1 MRPEFV
7 FLAICLSFLLEFSYF
22 FFVQY
27 IQKVKNKKL
36 ARIANTFLYE
46 ITPRFNEKTSFI
58 NYVLLFGIIVSLFP
72 FIYYIVY
79 TRNTYSVTVMI
90 IVIVLMFTLAAI
102 PFIGLDKL
110 REHLFLDVIALVLIV
125 GLFGME
131 AFYGFQ
137 MYRLY
142 LDNYALAASIVALVL
157 FTFSLVMIIN
167 PKLFDLK
174 NDMDENGNPSR
185 KKIIY
190 LALSEWLFYPLSIL
204 SLVPLLL
211 LRMN

>member
-90 IVIVLMFTLAAI
+90 IAIVLMFTLAAI

>member
-7 FLAICLSFLLEFSYF
+7 FLVIGVSFLFEFSYF

-27 IQKVKNKKL
+27 IQKIRNKKL

-72 FIYYIVY
+72 FIYYIVF
-79 TRNTYSVTVMI
+79 TLNTYSVTVMVI
-90 IVIVLMFTLAAI
+90 AIVLMFALSII

-110 REHLFLDVIALVLIV
+110 REHLFLDVVALVLLIA
-125 GLFGME
+125 LFGME
-131 AFYGFQ
+131 AFYGYQ

-142 LDNYALAASIVALVL
+142 LDEYALAAMIVALVFFA
-157 FTFSLVMIIN
+157 FTLAMIVN

-174 NDMDENGNPSR
+174 NEIDEQGNPSR
-185 KKIIY
+185 KKIIF
-190 LALSEWLFYPLSIL
+190 LALSEWMFYPLSIL

>member
-7 FLAICLSFLLEFSYF
+7 FLAIGLSFLFEFSYF

-58 NYVLLFGIIVSLFP
+58 NYVLLFGVIVSLFP

-79 TRNTYSVTVMI
+79 TRNTYSVTVMVIAI
-90 IVIVLMFTLAAI
+90 ILMFVLAFM

-110 REHLFLDVIALVLIV
+110 REHLILDVAALALLNA
-125 GLFGME
+125 LFAME
-131 AFYGFQ
+131 AFYCFQ
-137 MYRLY
+137 MFRLY
-142 LDNYALAASIVALVL
+142 ADTFALAGMIVAIVL
-157 FTFSLVMIIN
+157 FTFALVMIIN
-167 PKLFDLK
+167 PKLFNLK
-174 NDMDENGNPSR
+174 KVLCS
-185 KKIIY
+185 
-190 LALSEWLFYPLSIL
+190 
-204 SLVPLLL
+204 
-211 LRMN
+211 

>member
-1 MRPEFV
+1 MRPEFIV
-7 FLAICLSFLLEFSYF
+7 LAIGVSFIFEFSYF
-22 FFVQY
+22 FFVQF
-27 IQKVKNKKL
+27 IQKAKNKKV

-46 ITPRFNEKTSFI
+46 ITPRFVEKESFV

-72 FIYYIVY
+72 FIYYIAYV
-79 TRNTYSVTVMI
+79 RNTYSVTVMI
-90 IVIVLMFTLAAI
+90 ISILLIFTLAAI

-110 REHLFLDVIALVLIV
+110 REHLFLDVIALILLIA
-125 GLFGME
+125 LFGME
-131 AFYGFQ
+131 ALYGFQ

-142 LDNYALAASIVALVL
+142 LDNYALASMIVAIVFFV
-157 FTFSLVMIIN
+157 FTFIMIIN

-174 NDMDENGNPSR
+174 NDVGEDGRPKR

-190 LALSEWLFYPLSIL
+190 LALSEWLFYPLGIL

-211 LRMN
+211 LVIN

>member
-7 FLAICLSFLLEFSYF
+7 FLAIGVSLIFEFSYF

-27 IQKVKNKKL
+27 IQKIRNKKL

-46 ITPRFNEKTSFI
+46 ITPRFNEKESFI

-90 IVIVLMFTLAAI
+90 IAIALMFTLAAV

-110 REHLFLDVIALVLIV
+110 REHLFLDVVALVLLIA
-125 GLFGME
+125 LFGME

-142 LDNYALAASIVALVL
+142 LDTYALVAMIVALVL
-157 FTFSLVMIIN
+157 FAFSLVMIIN

-174 NDMDENGNPSR
+174 NDIDEQGSPSR
-185 KKIIY
+185 KKIIF

>member
-7 FLAICLSFLLEFSYF
+7 FLAIGISFLFEFSYF

-27 IQKVKNKKL
+27 IQKNKNKKL

-46 ITPRFNEKTSFI
+46 VTPRFHEKTSFI

-79 TRNTYSVTVMI
+79 TCNTYSVTVM
-90 IVIVLMFTLAAI
+90 VIAAILMFVLATI

-110 REHLFLDVIALVLIV
+110 REHLFLDILALILLIA
-125 GLFGME
+125 LFGME
-131 AFYGFQ
+131 AFYSFQ

-142 LDNYALAASIVALVL
+142 LDDFALAAMIVALVL
-157 FTFSLVMIIN
+157 FAFALVMIIN

-174 NDMDENGNPSR
+174 NDMDEEGNPTR
-185 KKIIY
+185 KKVIF

>member
-1 MRPEFV
+1 MRVEFIV
-7 FLAICLSFLLEFSYF
+7 LAFGLSFLFEFSYF

-27 IQKVKNKKL
+27 IQKVRNKKI

-79 TRNTYSVTVMI
+79 TRNTYSVTVM
-90 IVIVLMFTLAAI
+90 VIAIALMFALAAI

-110 REHLFLDVIALVLIV
+110 REHLFLDVGALVLLNA
-125 GLFGME
+125 LFGME

-142 LDNYALAASIVALVL
+142 LDNYALASMIVALVL
-157 FTFSLVMIIN
+157 FAFALAMIIN

-174 NDMDENGNPSR
+174 NEMDEQGNPSR
-185 KKIIY
+185 KKVIY
-190 LALSEWLFYPLSIL
+190 LALSEWMLYPLSIL

>member
-7 FLAICLSFLLEFSYF
+7 FLAIGVSFLFEFSYF

-27 IQKVKNKKL
+27 IQKIRNKKL

-58 NYVLLFGIIVSLFP
+58 NYILLFGIIVSLFP

-79 TRNTYSVTVMI
+79 TLNTYSVTVMVI
-90 IVIVLMFTLAAI
+90 AIVLMFALSII

-110 REHLFLDVIALVLIV
+110 REHLFLDVVALVLLIA
-125 GLFGME
+125 LFGME
-131 AFYGFQ
+131 AFYGYQ

-142 LDNYALAASIVALVL
+142 LDEYALAAMIVALVFFA
-157 FTFSLVMIIN
+157 FTLAMIVN

-174 NDMDENGNPSR
+174 NEIDEQGNPSR
-185 KKIIY
+185 KKIIF
-190 LALSEWLFYPLSIL
+190 LALSEWMFYPLSIL

>member
-7 FLAICLSFLLEFSYF
+7 FLAIGISFLFEFSYF

-27 IQKVKNKKL
+27 IQKIRNKKL

-58 NYVLLFGIIVSLFP
+58 NYILLFGIIVSLFP

-79 TRNTYSVTVMI
+79 TLNTYSVTVMVI
-90 IVIVLMFTLAAI
+90 AIVLMFALSII

-110 REHLFLDVIALVLIV
+110 REHLFLDVVALVLLIA
-125 GLFGME
+125 LFGME
-131 AFYGFQ
+131 AFYGYQ

-142 LDNYALAASIVALVL
+142 LDEYALAAMIVALVFFA
-157 FTFSLVMIIN
+157 FTLAMIVN

-174 NDMDENGNPSR
+174 NEIDEQGNPSR
-185 KKIIY
+185 KKIIF
-190 LALSEWLFYPLSIL
+190 LALSEWMFYPLSIL

>member
-7 FLAICLSFLLEFSYF
+7 FLAIGVSFLFEFSYF

-27 IQKVKNKKL
+27 IQKIRNKKL

-72 FIYYIVY
+72 FIYYIVF
-79 TRNTYSVTVMI
+79 TLNTYSVTVMVI
-90 IVIVLMFTLAAI
+90 AIVLMFALSII

-110 REHLFLDVIALVLIV
+110 REHLFLDVVALVLLIA
-125 GLFGME
+125 LFGME
-131 AFYGFQ
+131 AFYGYQ

-142 LDNYALAASIVALVL
+142 LDEYALAAMIVALVF
-157 FTFSLVMIIN
+157 FTFTLAMIVN

-174 NDMDENGNPSR
+174 NEIDEQGNPSR
-185 KKIIY
+185 KKIIF
-190 LALSEWLFYPLSIL
+190 LALSEWMFYPLSIL

>member
-7 FLAICLSFLLEFSYF
+7 FLAIGVSFLFEFSYF

-27 IQKVKNKKL
+27 IQKIRNKKL

-46 ITPRFNEKTSFI
+46 ITPRFNEKTSLI

-79 TRNTYSVTVMI
+79 TLNTYSVTVMVI
-90 IVIVLMFTLAAI
+90 AIVLMFALSII

-110 REHLFLDVIALVLIV
+110 REHLFLDVVALVLLIA
-125 GLFGME
+125 LFGME
-131 AFYGFQ
+131 AFYGYQ

-142 LDNYALAASIVALVL
+142 LDEYALAAMIVALVFFA
-157 FTFSLVMIIN
+157 FTLAMIVN

-174 NDMDENGNPSR
+174 NEIDEQGNPSR
-185 KKIIY
+185 KKIIF
-190 LALSEWLFYPLSIL
+190 LALSEWMFYPLSIL

>member
-7 FLAICLSFLLEFSYF
+7 FLAICLSFLFELSYF

-46 ITPRFNEKTSFI
+46 VTPRFNEKTSFI

-90 IVIVLMFTLAAI
+90 IAIVLMFTLAAI

-110 REHLFLDVIALVLIV
+110 REHLFLDVIALVLLIA
-125 GLFGME
+125 LFGME

-142 LDNYALAASIVALVL
+142 LDTYALAASIVALVL

-174 NDMDENGNPSR
+174 NDMDESGNPSR
-185 KKIIY
+185 KKIIF
-190 LALSEWLFYPLSIL
+190 LALSEWIFYPLSIL

>member
-1 MRPEFV
+1 MRSEFV
-7 FLAICLSFLLEFSYF
+7 VLAIGLSFLLEFSYF
-22 FFVQY
+22 FFIQY
-27 IQKVKNKKL
+27 IQKVSNKKV

-46 ITPRFNEKTSFI
+46 ITPKFYEKTSFI

-79 TRNTYSVTVMI
+79 TLNAYSVSMTI
-90 IVIVLMFTLAAI
+90 IAIILMFALATI
-102 PFIGLDKL
+102 PFLGLDKL
-110 REHLFLDVIALVLIV
+110 REHLFLDIVALVLLIA
-125 GLFGME
+125 LFGLE

-137 MYRLY
+137 TYRLY
-142 LDNYALAASIVALVL
+142 INYYALAAMIVALLLFAFVL
-157 FTFSLVMIIN
+157 LMTIN

-174 NDMDENGNPSR
+174 NDIDEQGNSHR

-190 LALSEWLFYPLSIL
+190 LALTEWMLYPLSIL

-211 LRMN
+211 LTIN